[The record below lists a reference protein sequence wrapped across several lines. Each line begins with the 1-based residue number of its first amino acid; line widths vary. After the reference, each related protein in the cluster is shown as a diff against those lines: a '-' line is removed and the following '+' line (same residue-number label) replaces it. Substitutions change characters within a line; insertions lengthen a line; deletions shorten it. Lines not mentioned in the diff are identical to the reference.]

1 MSLVSAKDLPIEG
14 PEHFYR
20 IQNSDG
26 TTSLR
31 SKEDEDRFIVADV
44 RCFKLH
50 LRGQGGAEPRFEIY
64 SACSNFHVPLQLPSH
79 HGRPTF
85 QFESNWY
92 NGLQFYI
99 AFKHQDGSV
108 SVLLSQSQVYA
119 FSPETATIS
128 GKVSDGSIST
138 IQPMLKANNLYKDTH
153 GNYHLR
159 ISGTNQ
165 QLCFDR
171 FSEYSTQTG
180 LLTRQKAF
188 AAAPSLNTSG
198 CINFVK

>member
-26 TTSLR
+26 TTSIR
-31 SKEDEDRFIVADV
+31 SKENEDRFIVAAA
-44 RCFKLH
+44 RCANLH

-64 SACSNFHVPLQLPSH
+64 SACSNFHVPLELPFH

-92 NGLQFYI
+92 NGFQFFV
-99 AFKHQDGSV
+99 AFKQQDGSV
-108 SVLLSQSQVYA
+108 NVLLSQGYA
-119 FSPETATIS
+119 FSLETATIS

-138 IQPMLKANNLYKDTH
+138 IQPMLKTNNLYKDTH

-159 ISGTNQ
+159 ISAINQ
-165 QLCFDR
+165 QLCFER
-171 FSEYSTQTG
+171 FSKSSIKT
-180 LLTRQKAF
+180 AF
-188 AAAPSLNTSG
+188 MSLRKTLVEPLQSQSLQ
-198 CINFVK
+198 FV

>member
-31 SKEDEDRFIVADV
+31 SKEDEDRFIVAAT

-64 SACSNFHVPLQLPSH
+64 SACDTYHVPLQLSSH

-108 SVLLSQSQVYA
+108 NVLLSQGYKL
-119 FSPETATIS
+119 ETATIS
-128 GKVSDGSIST
+128 GKVSDGRISH
-138 IQPMLKANNLYKDTH
+138 IEPMLKASNIYKDTH

-159 ISGTNQ
+159 ISAINQ
-165 QLCFDR
+165 QLCFER
-171 FSEYSTQTG
+171 FSKSSIKT
-180 LLTRQKAF
+180 AF
-188 AAAPSLNTSG
+188 MSLRKTLVEPLQSQSLQ
-198 CINFVK
+198 FV